1 MKQDHDWF
9 RKLLCPVTKN
19 MNITGNVL
27 PLSHF
32 RRWLKQSC
40 SVIAMTH
47 CKHITVNTDNMKL
60 VLGISAKIRLNY
72 FGLID
77 ASDCSAPVII
87 TCCLHTAFTL
97 STTAV
102 TTSLSLSLFTTASLS
117 SSSAVRVSTC
127 QIISIRVPVQFTKPV
142 LEKQKKKKKKKKKKK
157 QENEEEEREEE

>member
-1 MKQDHDWF
+1 MAEAI
-9 RKLLCPVTKN
+9 LLCYSNDT
-19 MNITGNVL
+19 L
-27 PLSHF
+27 
-32 RRWLKQSC
+32 
-40 SVIAMTH
+40 
-47 CKHITVNTDNMKL
+47 
-60 VLGISAKIRLNY
+60 AKIRLNY

-157 QENEEEEREEE
+157 QEKKKKREKKNNNDNEDDDNNN